1 VRFYDLFF
9 KTILRNEISF
19 SEFKGKVC
27 LVVNIASECRFTPQ
41 FHGLQTLYLRYRD
54 RGFEILAFP
63 SNDFGHQEPLDNKG
77 IEDYCRNSF
86 SISFPVF
93 EKSHVIGKQANP
105 VYKFLSSKKL
115 NGKISSKP
123 LWNFHKY
130 LIDREGNVVTYFFS
144 FTKPTS
150 GRFLRVLERHLG
162 VVRPPYKS
170 EEKFSPFI
178 F

>member
-1 VRFYDLFF
+1 MR
-9 KTILRNEISF
+9 KEISF

-41 FHGLQTLYLRYRD
+41 LHDLQKLYLLNKD

-63 SNDFGHQEPLDNKG
+63 SNDFGNQEPLDNTG
-77 IEDYCRNSF
+77 IDDYCRNSY

-93 EKSHVIGKQANP
+93 EKSHVVGNEANP
-105 VYKFLSSKKL
+105 VYKFLCSKKL

-130 LIDREGNVVTYFFS
+130 LVDREGNVVNYFFS
-144 FTKPTS
+144 FTKPAS
-150 GRFLRVLERHLG
+150 RRFVRALERHLAPG
-162 VVRPPYKS
+162 
-170 EEKFSPFI
+170 
-178 F
+178 